1 MTLKNMRMKYF
12 KYTFT
17 IFLLGGVLFPG
28 CKKILSPVPQG
39 QIPLEQLF
47 TTQAGATSVL
57 NGVYAP
63 LQALYQGPMQRL
75 TDLASDDGWAWRN
88 ELEPDIYVVEQG
100 FSHSQTVW
108 IQHYRGVT
116 RADKLLANM
125 QHVTDFP
132 NDAVRNAME
141 GQAKFLRA
149 FYYFNLVRLF
159 GGVPLI
165 LNEIK
170 DRKDSELPRAEIGEV
185 YDQIKTD
192 LQEAAELLPETYTGG
207 TGQET
212 GRPTRYAARALL
224 AIVHLELEEW
234 GDAARE
240 AAEVTGK
247 GAVADNYAANFNG
260 SAENGA
266 GILFEVQF
274 GGVAAETTTGLSTFF
289 APRETPNGGAII
301 LATDNELNGK
311 GGGPSS
317 GNGFVQAIEA
327 GDQRKPVILE
337 GYGLPNFIDASRPAG
352 SLQYVNKYYN
362 SKDPAGM
369 STWNFPL
376 IRYAE
381 VLLTRAEAL
390 NEEGFLP
397 DGDAFNLLNTSRVK
411 AGLAPLTAAAISNQ
425 AAFRAAVQQERRVE
439 LSFECKRYFDLN
451 RRGVLK
457 AVIQPQLD
465 YLQLQFPDQKT
476 ITHPVTGK
484 NYFLYPLPATEFI
497 NNANL
502 GSQNPGYF

>member
-1 MTLKNMRMKYF
+1 MQYF
-12 KYTFT
+12 KYTGT
-17 IFLLGGVLFPG
+17 IFLLCGFLLLG

-39 QIPLEQLF
+39 QIPLDQLL
-47 TTQAGATSVL
+47 TTQAGATTVL

-63 LQALYQGPMQRL
+63 LMALYQGPMQRL

-108 IQHYRGVT
+108 VQHYRGVT
-116 RADKLLANM
+116 RASKLLANL
-125 QHVTDFP
+125 QHVTDFSS
-132 NDAVRNAME
+132 NTVRDAME

-165 LNEIK
+165 LDEVK
-170 DRKDSELPRAEIGEV
+170 DRKDAELPRADIGKV

-192 LQEAAELLPETYTGG
+192 LREAAQLLPATYSGGNGQEA
-207 TGQET
+207 
-212 GRPTRYAARALL
+212 GRPTSYAARALL
-224 AIVHLELEEW
+224 AMVHLELREW

-240 AAEVTGK
+240 AAEVIGK

-266 GILFEVQF
+266 GALFEVQY
-274 GGVAAETTTGLSTFF
+274 GGVAGETTSSISTFF
-289 APRETPNGGAII
+289 APRETPSGSAII
-301 LATDNELNGK
+301 LPTDNLLNGK

-317 GNGFVQAIEA
+317 GNGIVQAIQAE
-327 GDQRKPVILE
+327 DRRRSVIMA

-352 SLQYVNKYYN
+352 SLQYVNKYFN
-362 SKDPAGM
+362 EKDPAGM

-381 VLLTRAEAL
+381 VLLVRAEAL
-390 NEEGFLP
+390 NEDGFVP
-397 DGDAFNLLNTSRVK
+397 DGEAFNLLNASRLK
-411 AGLAPLTAAAISNQ
+411 AGLPALTAATVADQ
-425 AAFRAAVQQERRVE
+425 AAFRAAVAQERRVE

-451 RRGVLK
+451 RRGLLK
-457 AVIQPQLD
+457 AAIQPQLD

-476 ITHPVTGK
+476 IAHPVTGN
-484 NYFLYPLPATEFI
+484 NYYLYPLPATEFI